1 MAKAVAGY
9 WLIMMQTEKS
19 CEPKQKAPLPPL
31 VWATSVVS
39 FFTDF
44 SSELIYP
51 LLPIFLTTT
60 LGLSRQFVGL
70 IEGIAE
76 TTASFLK
83 IVSGR
88 LSDRA
93 GMRTPFVIGGY
104 SLSAVARPLLCVAS
118 SGPQALFLRF
128 LDRFG
133 KGVRSVP
140 RDALIN
146 DCVPPE
152 IRGRAYGVQR
162 AMDHGGAI
170 AGSLGGFV
178 LLHYLGVPTRT
189 VILLSAIPGAL
200 AVATVF
206 MFVRDV
212 KSCPPATEKKKDI
225 SVRAALPPR
234 MRVYLF
240 VLVFFALGNSS
251 DAFLLLR
258 AKQMGV
264 ATAFVPLLWAALHVT
279 KVIFSVYGGN
289 LSDRVGRR
297 RVIVG
302 GWLVYA
308 GVYAGFAFA
317 VGATAAWL
325 LFIVYGIYF
334 GFTEGV
340 EKAFV
345 ADIVPREVSGTAFGA
360 FNLVVG
366 LCALPSSLL
375 MGRVWD
381 SFGHRYAFLLGASLA
396 CVAAVLLLALVRES
410 QRVKV

>member
-1 MAKAVAGY
+1 MP
-9 WLIMMQTEKS
+9 TENYPITKKLLL
-19 CEPKQKAPLPPL
+19 PKL

-51 LLPIFLTTT
+51 LLPIFLTAS

-88 LSDRA
+88 MSDRM
-93 GMRTPFVIGGY
+93 GTRTPFVIGGY
-104 SLSAVARPLLCVAS
+104 SLSAIARPLLCVAS
-118 SGPQALFLRF
+118 NGPQALFLRF

-133 KGVRSVP
+133 KGVRSAP

-146 DCVPPE
+146 DCVPAE

-162 AMDHGGAI
+162 AMDHAGAI
-170 AGSLGGFV
+170 AGSLGGFA
-178 LLHYLGVPTRT
+178 LLHYLGVPIRT
-189 VILLSAIPGAL
+189 VIMLSAIPGVL
-200 AVATVF
+200 AVATVV

-212 KSCPPATEKKKDI
+212 KKCDAPKPEKT

-234 MRVYLF
+234 MRVYLI

-258 AKQMGV
+258 AKQMGI
-264 ATAFVPLLWAALHVT
+264 ATALVPLLWAALHVI

-308 GVYAGFAFA
+308 GVYAGFAFTA
-317 VGATAAWL
+317 GAAAAWL
-325 LFIVYGIYF
+325 LFAIYGIYF

-345 ADIVPREVSGTAFGA
+345 ADIVPKEVSGTAFGA
-360 FNLVVG
+360 YNFVVG
-366 LCALPSSLL
+366 ICALPSSLL
-375 MGRVWD
+375 MGWVWD
-381 SFGHRYAFLLGASLA
+381 SHGHRAAFLLGASLA
-396 CVAAVLLLALVRES
+396 CIASILLIALVREH
-410 QRVKV
+410 RRAKA

>member
-1 MAKAVAGY
+1 MRTDKNG
-9 WLIMMQTEKS
+9 KR
-19 CEPKQKAPLPPL
+19 KNAPLPPL
-31 VWATSVVS
+31 VWATSAVS

-88 LSDRA
+88 LSDRM
-93 GMRTPFVIGGY
+93 GTRTPFVIGGY
-104 SLSAVARPLLCVAS
+104 SLSAVARPLLCVVAN
-118 SGPQALFLRF
+118 GPQALLLRF

-133 KGVRSVP
+133 KGVRSAP

-146 DCVPPE
+146 DCVPRE

-162 AMDHGGAI
+162 AMDHAGAI
-170 AGSLGGFV
+170 AGSLGGFA
-178 LLHYLGVPTRT
+178 LLHYLGVPIRT
-189 VILLSAIPGAL
+189 VIMLSAIPGVL
-200 AVATVF
+200 AVATVAV
-206 MFVRDV
+206 FVRDV
-212 KSCPPATEKKKDI
+212 KGCDASKAAAV

-234 MRVYLF
+234 MRAYLI

-258 AKQMGV
+258 AKQMGI
-264 ATAFVPLLWAALHVT
+264 ATALVPLLWAALHII
-279 KVIFSVYGGN
+279 KVVFSVYGGG

-308 GVYAGFAFA
+308 AVYAGFAYTA
-317 VGATAAWL
+317 GAAAAWM
-325 LFIVYGIYF
+325 LFAVYGIYF

-360 FNLVVG
+360 YNFVTG
-366 LCALPSSLL
+366 ICALPSSLL
-375 MGRVWD
+375 MGWVWD
-381 SFGHRYAFLLGASLA
+381 SHGHKAAFLLGATLA
-396 CVAAVLLLALVRES
+396 CVASILLLALVRES
-410 QRVKV
+410 HKTKPEKN

>member
-1 MAKAVAGY
+1 MVVES
-9 WLIMMQTEKS
+9 EKKDS
-19 CEPKQKAPLPPL
+19 KESEPLPPL
-31 VWATSVVS
+31 VWAVSAVS

-51 LLPIFLTTT
+51 LLPIFLTAT

-93 GMRTPFVIGGY
+93 GRRTPFIIGGY
-104 SLSAVARPLLCVAS
+104 SLSAVARPLLCVAAN
-118 SGPQALFLRF
+118 GPQALFLRF

-133 KGVRSVP
+133 KGIRSSP

-146 DCVPPE
+146 DCVPCG

-162 AMDHGGAI
+162 AMDHAGAI
-170 AGSLGGFV
+170 AGSLGGFA
-178 LLHYLGVPTRT
+178 LLHYLGMPMRT

-200 AVATVF
+200 AVAVVV

-212 KSCPPATEKKKDI
+212 KAAKEAPPPRELA
-225 SVRAALPPR
+225 RAALPPR
-234 MRVYLF
+234 MRLYLF

-264 ATAFVPLLWAALHVT
+264 ATAFVPLLWAALHVV
-279 KVIFSVYGGN
+279 KVIFSIYGGG
-289 LSDRVGRR
+289 LSDRIGRQ

-302 GWLVYA
+302 GWIVYA

-317 VGATAAWL
+317 GGASAAWA
-325 LFIVYGIYF
+325 LFMTYGIYF

-345 ADIVPREVSGTAFGA
+345 ADLVPREACGTGFGIYN
-360 FNLVVG
+360 FVIGV
-366 LCALPSSLL
+366 CALPSSLL
-375 MGRVWD
+375 MGWLWD
-381 SFGHRYAFLLGASLA
+381 AHGHRAAFLLGASLA
-396 CVAAVLLLALVRES
+396 CAAAVLLLALVRES
-410 QRVKV
+410 RAGGEA